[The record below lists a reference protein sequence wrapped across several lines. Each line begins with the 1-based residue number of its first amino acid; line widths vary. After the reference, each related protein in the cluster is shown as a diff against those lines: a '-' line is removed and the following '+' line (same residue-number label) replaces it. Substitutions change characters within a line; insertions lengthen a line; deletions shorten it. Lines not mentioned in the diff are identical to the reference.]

1 MVKRF
6 INISTSL
13 PFLLK
18 NRMYHKKRFFFIQE
32 KHICNQHTPLHI
44 YNATKYS
51 KKSMNHR
58 LFYINWMFVFLL
70 LDFCNGHLDI

>member
-1 MVKRF
+1 MKWAHLALRPCLHLVKKG
-6 INISTSL
+6 NTEKWH
-13 PFLLK
+13 FLYTQQKL
-18 NRMYHKKRFFFIQE
+18 
-32 KHICNQHTPLHI
+32 ICNQQTPLHI

-58 LFYINWMFVFLL
+58 LFYINWLFVFLF